1 MVILYTLQNGDF
13 INLKDIK
20 IIKKEKV
27 YVNLTNKCPCACTF
41 CLRDTK
47 EMVETNSLWLKRE
60 PSAQEI
66 IGEFEKYDLD
76 QFNEVIFCGYG
87 EPTIRLYDII
97 EIAKYLKRRTNIPLR
112 INTNG
117 LADLIHKKDT
127 APLLEGLIDTV
138 SISLNASNAEE
149 YLRITRNKFGL
160 ESFDAMLK
168 YAVNCKKYVPKV
180 VFTVVD
186 CIGEEEIKACQKV
199 CDNIGITLRVRP
211 FE

>member
-27 YVNLTNKCPCACTF
+27 YVNLTNKCPCAYTF

-199 CDNIGITLRVRP
+199 CDNIGIPLRVRP

>member
-168 YAVNCKKYVPKV
+168 YAINCKKYVPKV

-199 CDNIGITLRVRP
+199 CDNIGIPLRVRP

>member
-138 SISLNASNAEE
+138 SISLNSSNAEE

-199 CDNIGITLRVRP
+199 CDNIGIPLRVRP

>member
-1 MVILYTLQNGDF
+1 
-13 INLKDIK
+13 

-160 ESFDAMLK
+160 ESFDA
-168 YAVNCKKYVPKV
+168 
-180 VFTVVD
+180 
-186 CIGEEEIKACQKV
+186 
-199 CDNIGITLRVRP
+199 
-211 FE
+211 

>member
-13 INLKDIK
+13 TNLKDIK

-41 CLRDTK
+41 CLRNTK

-199 CDNIGITLRVRP
+199 CDNIGIPLRVRP

>member
-199 CDNIGITLRVRP
+199 CDNIGIPLRVRP